1 MNPLLILCVGIIAV
15 IGLIVVLRVNA
26 FLALISAAMLVSLL
40 APGEFSEKITRV
52 AEAFGSV
59 VGSIGIVIALAAV
72 IGTCLMESGA
82 ADRIVRSFLKVLGE
96 KRASWALMGSGFVLS
111 VPVFFDTVFY
121 LLVPLA
127 RSLYRRT
134 QKNYMLY
141 IMAICAGA
149 ALTHTLVPPTPG
161 PLFIA
166 TAFNIDL
173 GLMILMGII
182 AALPT
187 AIVGLYVCKLINRWI
202 PVTMRSYAGEPESK
216 SLSDEELPSLWL
228 SLAPILLPVLL
239 ISAHTVANVFADSE
253 TVNRLSSNLVN
264 ERIVMDADEGREL
277 AQDLIK
283 ADAGIHAENVEQ
295 LEQHL
300 LQSGIMADAGEASRL
315 ARNLVA
321 AEIFS
326 RTSDEPRPAQRMA
339 DVTAVLG
346 SPNLALLLSA
356 VVAMALLA
364 WKRRMPLKILS
375 QTVEKSL
382 MSGGVIILITAG
394 GGAFGAMLQQAGLR
408 DAIVASFNQDST
420 SVSLAILLAAFGVT
434 SMLKFSQGSSTVAMI
449 TASAMFAAM
458 GINSDVLGCHL
469 VYLALTI
476 GTGSLVGSWM
486 NDSGFWIVSRM
497 GVLSE
502 TETLKSWTILLAV
515 IGAIGFGFT
524 LLLSLLLP
532 MV

>member
-1 MNPLLILCVGIIAV
+1 MNPLLILGVGIIAV
-15 IGLIVVLRVNA
+15 IGLIVFLRVNA
-26 FLALISAAMLVSLL
+26 FLALIAAAMLVSLL
-40 APGEFSEKITRV
+40 APGELSEKIGRV

-59 VGSIGIVIALAAV
+59 AASIGIVIALAAV

-82 ADRIVRSFLKVLGE
+82 ADRIVRSFLRVLGE
-96 KRASWALMGSGFVLS
+96 KRASWALMGGGFVLS

-134 QKNYMLY
+134 QKNYILY
-141 IMAICAGA
+141 ITVICAGA

-166 TAFNIDL
+166 TAFKVDL
-173 GLMILMGII
+173 GLMILMGIMV
-182 AALPT
+182 ALPT
-187 AIVGLYVCKLINRWI
+187 AIVGLYICKLIDRWA
-202 PVTMRSYAGEPESK
+202 PVPMRSYAGEVEPK
-216 SLSDEELPSLWL
+216 SLKDEELPSLWL
-228 SLAPILLPVLL
+228 SLTPILLPVLL
-239 ISAHTVANVFADSE
+239 ISAHTVASVVADSE
-253 TVNRLSSNLVN
+253 IINRMTSNLVN
-264 ERIVMDADEGREL
+264 ERIAVNSEEGKEL
-277 AQDLIK
+277 AQDLVN
-283 ADAGIHAENVEQ
+283 ADAGAHAENVEQ
-295 LEQHL
+295 LTQYL
-300 LQSGIMADAGEASRL
+300 LQSDIMADTGEAPRL
-315 ARNLVA
+315 AQNLIA

-326 RTSDEPRPAQRMA
+326 RTADESRASQHMA

-356 VVAMALLA
+356 VVAMALLV
-364 WKRRMPLKILS
+364 WKRRMPLKTLS
-375 QTVEKSL
+375 ETVEKSL

-408 DAIVASFNQDST
+408 DAIVASFAQNSS
-420 SVSLAILLAAFGVT
+420 SVSLGILVAAFGVS

-449 TASAMFAAM
+449 TGSAMFAAM
-458 GINSDVLGCHL
+458 GINSDMLGCHL

-497 GVLSE
+497 GVLTA
-502 TETLKSWTILLAV
+502 TETLKSWTILLAA
-515 IGAIGFGFT
+515 IGITGFGFT
-524 LLLSLLLP
+524 LLLSLLFP

>member
-1 MNPLLILCVGIIAV
+1 MNPWLILCVGIIAV

-26 FLALISAAMLVSLL
+26 FIALISAAMLVSLL
-40 APGEFSEKITRV
+40 APGELSEKISRV

-82 ADRIVRSFLKVLGE
+82 ADRIVRSFLRVLGE
-96 KRASWALMGSGFVLS
+96 KRASWALMGSGFVLA

-127 RSLYRRT
+127 RSLHRRT

-141 IMAICAGA
+141 LMVICAGA
-149 ALTHTLVPPTPG
+149 GLTHTLVPPTPG

-166 TAFNIDL
+166 TAFKIDL
-173 GLMILMGII
+173 GLMILMGLA

-187 AIVGLYVCKLINRWI
+187 AIVGLYVCKLIDRWV
-202 PVTMRSYAGEPESK
+202 PVPMRSYAGQPEPK
-216 SLSDEELPSLWL
+216 SLSDKELPSLWL
-228 SLAPILLPVLL
+228 SLTPILLPVLL

-253 TVNRLSSNLVN
+253 IINRMTSNLVN
-264 ERIVMDADEGREL
+264 ERIVMDAEEGKEL
-277 AQDLIK
+277 AQDLIN
-283 ADAGIHAENVEQ
+283 ADAGAHAESGEQ
-295 LEQHL
+295 LAEHL
-300 LQSGIMADAGEASRL
+300 LQSGIMADAGEASRM
-315 ARNLVA
+315 ARNLVT
-321 AEIFS
+321 AEIFP
-326 RTSDEPRPAQRMA
+326 RTADESLPAQRMA

-356 VVAMALLA
+356 VVAMALLV
-364 WKRRMPLKILS
+364 WKRRIPLKTLS
-375 QTVEKSL
+375 ATVEKSL

-408 DAIVASFNQDST
+408 DAIVASFGQDSA
-420 SVSLAILLAAFGVT
+420 SVSLAIMLAAFGVAV
-434 SMLKFSQGSSTVAMI
+434 MLKFSQGSSTVAMI
-449 TASAMFAAM
+449 TGSAMFAAM
-458 GINSDVLGCHL
+458 GINSEMLGCHL
-469 VYLALTI
+469 VYLGLTI

-497 GVLSE
+497 GVLTE
-502 TETLKSWTILLAV
+502 TETLKSWTIILASMGV
-515 IGAIGFGFT
+515 IGFGFT
-524 LLLSLLLP
+524 FLLSLLFP
-532 MV
+532 MI